1 MPTSAPGFFPD
12 VQAIVRDLLKK
23 RPEVAEAY
31 VDDAPPDGFDG
42 TQLAVLVSR
51 MGGAWVDDL
60 HVDQPLIQLE
70 VYGPTKSQAHALANA
85 ARATL
90 LAATGTVF
98 GTSFIGEV
106 TEEDGPRWLPDYIYA
121 GANRYVCILRMAVR
135 TD

>member
-1 MPTSAPGFFPD
+1 MPSSAPGTFPD
-12 VQAIVRDLLKK
+12 VQAIVRDLLKT
-23 RPEVAEAY
+23 RPELAGAY
-31 VDDAPPDGFDG
+31 VDDAPPAGFDG
-42 TQLAVLVSR
+42 TQQAVLISR
-51 MGGAWVDDL
+51 MGGAWIDDL

-70 VYGPTKSQAHALANA
+70 VYGPRKSVAHTLANA

-98 GTSFIGEV
+98 GTSFVSDV

-121 GANRYVCILRMAVR
+121 GANRYVCILRFTVR

>member
-1 MPTSAPGFFPD
+1 MPSSAPGTFPD
-12 VQAIVRDLLKK
+12 VQAIVRDLLKT
-23 RPEVAEAY
+23 RPELANAY
-31 VDDAPPDGFDG
+31 VDDAPPTGFDG
-42 TQLAVLVSR
+42 TQQAVLISR
-51 MGGAWVDDL
+51 MGGAWIDDL

-70 VYGPTKSQAHALANA
+70 VYGPQKSVAHSLANA

-98 GTSFIGEV
+98 GTSFVSDV

-121 GANRYVCILRMAVR
+121 GANRYVCVLRLSVR

>member
-1 MPTSAPGFFPD
+1 MPTSAPGSFPD

-60 HVDQPLIQLE
+60 HVD
-70 VYGPTKSQAHALANA
+70 
-85 ARATL
+85 
-90 LAATGTVF
+90 
-98 GTSFIGEV
+98 
-106 TEEDGPRWLPDYIYA
+106 
-121 GANRYVCILRMAVR
+121 
-135 TD
+135 